1 MDLFTGHPREEARA
15 SYVALEAEVNRRFSP
30 QEPATTERAIT
41 RLTRADYQGGERVTF
56 EMLLG
61 SFGLQADPGL
71 SRLAALVYYLDIGG
85 LSVAEAAGLEA
96 LLAGLRVACP
106 DDNALFAAASPVLDA
121 LQLRF
126 STPDT

>member
-1 MDLFTGHPREEARA
+1 M
-15 SYVALEAEVNRRFSP
+15 NRRFSP

-56 EMLLG
+56 EVLLG

-71 SRLAALVYYLDIGG
+71 SRLAALVCYLDIGG

-96 LLAGLRVACP
+96 VLAGLRVACP

-121 LQLRF
+121 LHLRF